1 MSFLT
6 SHTYHHNTDDDSP
19 RRRSLSMIHGPFHA
33 GGQHHVAGEV
43 IGSSSLPPGRGFPY
57 ILPSFPPHPSGN
69 IRPRST
75 TWDSSMGRL
84 SPKLSKSKSLDFTN
98 SPGAARPGS
107 DFTRNLSGG
116 RFFVEN
122 GSDNSKEADRD
133 HSSLDSAHDEKQENN
148 SDLCPGADGDGS
160 NSKSQTEELVGD
172 PKTDVR
178 TEPVSRKP
186 EKCVKFSEDEY
197 FDVPDMLDGD
207 EEIVRAPS
215 REMLQNNERAFLGQ
229 DLHPTTLAKMNPFR
243 DLSWSLMG
251 SCIVRT
257 APCFWCSKKLG
268 ISATDREIIM
278 RLNMLCFMFCVVQ
291 ILAGIFLFVVD
302 FNSYSHD
309 TNDDQFAGIL
319 WNLQLFVY
327 CISVVSAVLGVWCL
341 FAQRY
346 LKDVNLVGSGK

>member
-19 RRRSLSMIHGPFHA
+19 RRRSLSMIHGPFHGG
-33 GGQHHVAGEV
+33 GGQHNMAGEV
-43 IGSSSLPPGRGFPY
+43 IESSTLPPGRGFPY
-57 ILPSFPPHPSGN
+57 TLPIFRPHQSGN
-69 IRPRST
+69 KRPRST

-84 SPKLSKSKSLDFTN
+84 SPNLSKSKSLDYTD
-98 SPGAARPGS
+98 SPGVARSGS
-107 DFTRNLSGG
+107 DFTHNLQGG
-116 RFFVEN
+116 SFIVEN
-122 GSDNSKEADRD
+122 GSDDSKETDGD
-133 HSSLDSAHDEKQENN
+133 HSSLDSDVEEKQEND
-148 SDLCPGADGDGS
+148 SDLCPGADGNRR
-160 NSKSQTEELVGD
+160 NSKSQTEESSGD
-172 PKTDVR
+172 PQTDTR
-178 TEPVSRKP
+178 TESVSSKP
-186 EKCVKFSEDEY
+186 GKCVKFVEDEIFY
-197 FDVPDMLDGD
+197 DPDMLDD
-207 EEIVRAPS
+207 EIVGAPS
-215 REMLQNNERAFLGQ
+215 REMSQNNERAFLGQ
-229 DLHPTTLAKMNPFR
+229 DLHHTTLAKMNPFR
-243 DLSWSLMG
+243 DLSWSLIG

-291 ILAGIFLFVVD
+291 LLAGIFLFIVD
-302 FNSYSHD
+302 FNVYSQD
-309 TNDDQFAGIL
+309 TSDGQFAGIL